1 MLQYQL
7 LASLRSAFLCAETRK
22 HYPEIIGHEVGVKSQ
37 IVRNCKRNT
46 RRLQTRSAHASV
58 FLFLV
63 AESGYQIKYRKS
75 AEYCRKQ
82 KQKGLFAVSYHPT
95 GGKPAPA
102 FMISLYEL
110 LKDMEQVKIRLSPD
124 QGIYVINLNKEEALK
139 VLELTQYRQ
148 YRAFITDF
156 LPSVLKSIGTA

>member
-22 HYPEIIGHEVGVKSQ
+22 HYPEIIGHEVGMKSQ

-46 RRLQTRSAHASV
+46 RRLQPLSAHASV
-58 FLFLV
+58 LLFLV

-82 KQKGLFAVSYHPT
+82 KQKGLCAGIPPGQTHRNYRKH
-95 GGKPAPA
+95 
-102 FMISLYEL
+102 
-110 LKDMEQVKIRLSPD
+110 EQYGQTRKRQRL
-124 QGIYVINLNKEEALK
+124 
-139 VLELTQYRQ
+139 
-148 YRAFITDF
+148 
-156 LPSVLKSIGTA
+156 